1 MHYLNY
7 IVWDPQPEIFKLG
20 SWEMRWY
27 GLLFALGFL
36 ISQQIMFYIYRKEGK
51 PERDVESI
59 TFFMVIATIL
69 GARLGHVLFYEP
81 DKYLSQPLEIIK
93 IWEGGLAS
101 HGAAIGILIA
111 IYLYVNYLVRIDF
124 GLFEVKK
131 RKRPGQNYMWVVDR
145 LVIVVALTGSL
156 IRLGNFINSEIVG
169 EETRSEYGV
178 VFARSAEAVL
188 QIYGQ
193 GAVEAVEA
201 SEISDKEGLDYP
213 MELEVTFDRGITKAI
228 ATKIIE
234 ESFTTAFQESEAL
247 RADVRLPKADG
258 GREPEELVATASVPG
273 ELENLAVP
281 EYQLDQER
289 GIVTATILAEGVPRH
304 PAQLYESI
312 SSFLIF
318 LLLFFIW
325 KRKKAQTPPGLIF
338 GIFLIVLFGL
348 RFVYEF
354 FKENQVAFE
363 DQLPLNMGQILSIP
377 LVLAGVVILFLSFK
391 SKKEKENP
399 VNTSRN

>member
-7 IVWDPQPEIFKLG
+7 IVWDPQPEIFNLG
-20 SWEMRWY
+20 GWEMRWY

-36 ISQQIMFYIYRKEGK
+36 ISQQIMFYIYRHEGK
-51 PERDVESI
+51 PERDVEAL

-81 DKYLSQPLEIIK
+81 DKYLSRPLDILK

-101 HGAAIGILIA
+101 HGAAIGILIS
-111 IYLYVNYLVRIDF
+111 IYLYVTYLVRIDF
-124 GLFEVKK
+124 GTFEIKK
-131 RKRPGQNYMWVVDR
+131 RIRPGQNYMWVVDR

-169 EETRSEYGV
+169 EETHSASGV

-188 QIYGQ
+188 DLYGQ
-193 GAVEAVEA
+193 GAVEEVEA
-201 SEISDKEGLDYP
+201 MKGPSVEGVEYP
-213 MELEVTFDRGITKAI
+213 VELEVTFSRGITEAV

-234 ESFTTAFQESEAL
+234 ESFATAFVESEAL
-247 RADVRLPKADG
+247 RADIRLAGTEPS
-258 GREPEELVATASVPG
+258 ESPEELKLPLIQNYS
-273 ELENLAVP
+273 LE
-281 EYQLDQER
+281 QER
-289 GIVTATILAEGVPRH
+289 GVITASIMAEGIPRH

-325 KRKKAQTPPGLIF
+325 KRKKADTPPGLIF
-338 GIFLIVLFGL
+338 GIFLIILFGL

-377 LVLAGVVILFLSFK
+377 LVLAGIYILLRSFK
-391 SKKEKENP
+391 YKSKEGDR
-399 VNTSRN
+399 TTAA